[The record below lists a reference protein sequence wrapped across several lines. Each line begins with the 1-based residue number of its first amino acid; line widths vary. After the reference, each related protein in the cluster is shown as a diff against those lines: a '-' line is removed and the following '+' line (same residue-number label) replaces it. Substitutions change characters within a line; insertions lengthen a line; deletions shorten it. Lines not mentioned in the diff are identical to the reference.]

1 MIDTRTIPITY
12 RTLVFLAL
20 LIVVVIGIQ
29 ITSYI
34 INILLLSLVL
44 TMLIYP
50 CVRWLKE
57 RGLPDI
63 AAVSIITGGAL
74 LIIIALILL
83 ILASIGQLITDL
95 PLFQVQLQERL
106 ADIFMLF
113 DRLGIER
120 TSITSP
126 TINLQS
132 TAMIVSQS
140 MISLSEALL
149 YIFFI
154 AITTFFAL
162 LEAPKI
168 PERIRKIYGSME
180 NKSLSQFARMSRF
193 MVDFVVVRTETNIV
207 HGFLFGGILYVMG
220 VHSAILWGILTII
233 LGYIPYIGL
242 IIAAV
247 PAIFFAWLQF
257 GIWGAVAVVVVVII
271 LNVVVENPV
280 YAHLASKRFEMPALV
295 VIISLIFWS
304 WTLGVVGLVFAVPFT
319 LLILII
325 LQSSE
330 ETRWINTLVGVDT
343 IFREIAEG
351 QAEKDAEPGEQ
362 QK

>member
-1 MIDTRTIPITY
+1 MIDTKTMPLTY

-20 LIVVVIGIQ
+20 LIVIVIGIQ
-29 ITSYI
+29 ITAYI

-50 CVRWLKE
+50 GVRWFKE
-57 RGLPDI
+57 KGIPDL
-63 AAVSIITGGAL
+63 AAVSIITSGAVL
-74 LIIIALILL
+74 LIIGLILL
-83 ILASIGQLITDL
+83 VLASIRQLIADL
-95 PLFQVQLQERL
+95 PLFQMELQERL
-106 ADIFMLF
+106 ADLF
-113 DRLGIER
+113 LLLEDVGIEHHAL
-120 TSITSP
+120 THPAID
-126 TINLQS
+126 LQS
-132 TAMIVSQS
+132 TAVIISQS
-140 MISLSEALL
+140 MLGLGEALL

-168 PERIRKIYGSME
+168 PGRIRKIYGDIESR
-180 NKSLSQFARMSRF
+180 SLSQFARMSRF
-193 MVDFVVVRTETNIV
+193 MVDFVVVRTETNII

-220 VHSAILWGILTII
+220 VHSAILWGILTVI

-242 IIAAV
+242 IIAAI

-257 GIWGAVAVVVVVII
+257 GIWGAVAVIVVVVI

-325 LQSSE
+325 LQSSD
-330 ETRWINTLVGVDT
+330 ETRWINTLAGVET

-351 QAEKDAEPGEQ
+351 ESGESEDPKEQ
-362 QK
+362 QE

>member
-12 RTLVFLAL
+12 ATLAFLSL
-20 LIVVVIGIQ
+20 LIVFVIGIQ

-50 CVRWLKE
+50 CVRWMKQK
-57 RGLPDI
+57 GIPDL
-63 AAVSIITGGAL
+63 AAVAIITGGAV
-74 LIIIALILL
+74 LIIIGLVLL
-83 ILASIGQLITDL
+83 ILASLGQLIADI
-95 PLFQVQLQERL
+95 PFFQAELQERL
-106 ADIFMLF
+106 ADIFTLF

-120 TSITSP
+120 TSVTHP

-132 TAMIVSQS
+132 TAMIISQS
-140 MISLSEALL
+140 MLGLSEALL

-168 PERIRKIYGSME
+168 PARIRKIYGSAE

-207 HGFLFGGILYVMG
+207 HGVLFGAFLYVMG
-220 VHSAILWGILTII
+220 VHSAILWGIMTII

-242 IIAAV
+242 IIAAL

-257 GIWGAVAVVVVVII
+257 GIWGAVAVIVAVIL
-271 LNVVVENPV
+271 LNIVVENPV

-319 LLILII
+319 LLIMIV
-325 LQSSE
+325 LQSND
-330 ETRWINTLVGVDT
+330 ETRWINTLVGVDQ
-343 IFREIAEG
+343 IFEEIAEG
-351 QAEKDAEPGEQ
+351 QTGEIQEPG
-362 QK
+362 